1 MTQEEKIK
9 RYIDGLYT
17 RNEANEALQAL
28 AGPDGE
34 TLFNRLAD
42 TVAERAEA
50 CPPWTD
56 EAERQRLDAEA
67 AALLRQLTSPHKKN
81 IPLRRKWLSVAAGI
95 AALVSLSVCGVLYL
109 NRLSPKV
116 SVDYREVAASYGE
129 VKTVL
134 LPDGTQVSLNACSR
148 LVYPEDFANAPQRTV
163 TLHGQ
168 GFFKVARNERQ
179 PFVVKTANLDVKVL
193 GTEFDIKS
201 YAGDEVVSVNVKS
214 GKVQVDMPDVSM
226 KLYADEQFHY
236 NILSNNLNKQ
246 AEELEVA
253 AWQHGELQFNNTP
266 IQDVARELERV
277 FHCTVTFAPGQCFD
291 NKITGSH
298 TNESVESVLES
309 LAYIS
314 GIRYKKADGQYI
326 LYK

>member
-9 RYIDGLYT
+9 RYIDGPYT

-28 AGPDGE
+28 ARPDGE

-81 IPLRRKWLSVAAGI
+81 LPRRRKGLSVAAGI

-201 YAGDEVVSVNVKS
+201 YAGD
-214 GKVQVDMPDVSM
+214 
-226 KLYADEQFHY
+226 
-236 NILSNNLNKQ
+236 
-246 AEELEVA
+246 
-253 AWQHGELQFNNTP
+253 
-266 IQDVARELERV
+266 
-277 FHCTVTFAPGQCFD
+277 
-291 NKITGSH
+291 GS
-298 TNESVESVLES
+298 T
-309 LAYIS
+309 
-314 GIRYKKADGQYI
+314 
-326 LYK
+326 

>member
-9 RYIDGLYT
+9 QYIDGPYT
-17 RNEANEALQAL
+17 RDEADEALRAL

-50 CPPWTD
+50 CPPWKD
-56 EAERQRLDAEA
+56 EAERRQLAAEA
-67 AALLRQLTSPHKKN
+67 STLLRQLNPPRKKS
-81 IPLRRKWLSVAAGI
+81 IPLHRKWLSAVAGI
-95 AALVSLSVCGVLYL
+95 AALVGISVCGILYL
-109 NRLSPKV
+109 NRLTPETAV
-116 SVDYREVAASYGE
+116 GNREVAASYGE

-148 LVYPEDFANAPQRTV
+148 LVYPEDFADAPKRTV

-179 PFVVKTANLDVKVL
+179 PFVVKTDRLDVKVL

-236 NILSNNLNKQ
+236 NILSNSLNKQ